1 MAKYKK
7 VYEIIIEKAE
17 EILKQIPEGLD
28 YGNLTERIFSELPD
42 IQKNS
47 VHGTFTNY
55 FSKFT
60 NVVKPRRGYYVWIDS
75 ENQKQSFEQK
85 KLKFENDYSVIN
97 GKITCIRLKNFQ
109 QFENLEI
116 DLTIPAGFENA
127 GNPIEKAC
135 FLGQSGTGKTT
146 LLNLIRYF
154 SMSKDSKVTFPLL
167 DMDMKTEIEI
177 EYLIPEF
184 VKVSI
189 LYKNKELTYT
199 IKEKLNALAE
209 NEFDNQLNEFLK
221 QIKHRLI
228 YFPSDV
234 IIKLDTTNNKP
245 DTIKY
250 ESLMEDKIID
260 FTLLNPSYLWE
271 VIADDIKEYNNHF
284 ADKSL
289 EYTTE
294 IIQNPA
300 NREKAFN
307 EFNLWVKENPNPIQL
322 LAKDCLDKFLTK
334 FGVRVKTQL
343 DKTEN
348 INFITLETITGKEL
362 KLEQWSTGTKQ
373 IVMRSMALYMLTPK
387 NSIVLF
393 DEPENSLYPD
403 VQNELVDFFSEM
415 PKNSQLFFSTHSPII
430 ASSFEPYEII
440 ELKYDD
446 SKTFISQEDYRKD
459 TSKPRHKE
467 NYKFYPKYLRWD
479 SIYTKIFDLENDG
492 SAERAKLLD
501 ELAYLDEKIN
511 YLTEQKKQSELNNTV
526 EEYKKIA
533 EKLAW
538 KIDDNL

>member
-17 EILKQIPEGLD
+17 EILKQFPEGLD
-28 YGNLTERIFSELPD
+28 YGSLTERIFSELPD

-60 NVVKPRRGYYVWIDS
+60 NVVKPKRGFYVWIDS
-75 ENQKQSFEQK
+75 ENPEQTIEQK
-85 KLKFENDYSVIN
+85 NIKFENDYSVIN
-97 GKITCIRLKNFQ
+97 GKITYIRLKNFQ
-109 QFENLEI
+109 QFEDLEI
-116 DLTIPAGFENA
+116 DLTIPEGFENA
-127 GNPIEKAC
+127 GNPIEKVC

-154 SMSKDSKVTFPLL
+154 SMSESSKQSFPLL
-167 DMDMKTEIEI
+167 DLDIKTEIEI

-189 LYKNKELTYT
+189 LYKNKKLTYA
-199 IKEKLNALAE
+199 IKEKLKELSE
-209 NEFDNQLNEFLK
+209 DEFDNQLYEFLK

-245 DTIKY
+245 DTVKY
-250 ESLMEDKIID
+250 ESLMEDKIFD

-294 IIQNPA
+294 IIQNPV
-300 NREKAFN
+300 NKNKAFK
-307 EFNLWVKENPNPIQL
+307 EFNRWVNENPNPIKR
-322 LAKDCLDKFLTK
+322 LADECLNDFLSK

-348 INFITLETITGKEL
+348 INFITLETNTGKEL

-373 IVMRSMALYMLTPK
+373 IVMRGMSLYMLKPE

-403 VQNELVDFFSEM
+403 VQNELVRFFSKM
-415 PKNSQLFFSTHSPII
+415 TKNSQLFFATHSPII

-440 ELKYDD
+440 ELKYDTERYV
-446 SKTFISQEDYRKD
+446 KQEDYRKD
-459 TSKPRHKE
+459 ASKPRHKE

-492 SAERAKLLD
+492 SEERVKLLE
-501 ELAYLDEKIN
+501 ELAYLDERIN
-511 YLTEQKKQSELNNTV
+511 YLREEKRQSELNNTV

-538 KIDDNL
+538 KITENL

>member
-17 EILKQIPEGLD
+17 EILKQFPEGLD
-28 YGNLTERIFSELPD
+28 YGSLTERIFSELPD

-60 NVVKPRRGYYVWIDS
+60 NVVKPKRGFYVWIDS
-75 ENQKQSFEQK
+75 ENPEQTIEQK
-85 KLKFENDYSVIN
+85 NIKFENDYSVIN
-97 GKITCIRLKNFQ
+97 GKITYIRLKNFQ
-109 QFENLEI
+109 QFEDLEI
-116 DLTIPAGFENA
+116 DLTIPEGFENA
-127 GNPIEKAC
+127 GNPIEKVC

-154 SMSKDSKVTFPLL
+154 SMSESSKQSFPLL
-167 DMDMKTEIEI
+167 DLDIKTEIEI

-189 LYKNKELTYT
+189 LYKNKKLTYA
-199 IKEKLNALAE
+199 IKEKLKELSE
-209 NEFDNQLNEFLK
+209 DEFDNQLYEFLK

-245 DTIKY
+245 DTVKY
-250 ESLMEDKIID
+250 ESLMEDKIFD

-294 IIQNPA
+294 IIQNPV
-300 NREKAFN
+300 NKNKAFK
-307 EFNLWVKENPNPIQL
+307 EFNRWVNENPNPIKR
-322 LAKDCLDKFLTK
+322 LADECLNDFLSK

-348 INFITLETITGKEL
+348 INFITLETNTGKEL

-373 IVMRSMALYMLTPK
+373 IVMRGMSLYMLKPE

-403 VQNELVDFFSEM
+403 VQNELIGFFSKM
-415 PKNSQLFFSTHSPII
+415 TKNSQLFFATHSPII

-440 ELKYDD
+440 ELKYD
-446 SKTFISQEDYRKD
+446 TERYVRQEDYRKD
-459 TSKPRHKE
+459 ASKPKHKE

-492 SAERAKLLD
+492 SEERVKLLE
-501 ELAYLDEKIN
+501 ELAYLDERIN
-511 YLTEQKKQSELNNTV
+511 YLREEKRQSELNNTV

-538 KIDDNL
+538 KITENL

>member
-17 EILKQIPEGLD
+17 EILKQFPEGLD
-28 YGNLTERIFSELPD
+28 YGSLTERIFSELPD

-60 NVVKPRRGYYVWIDS
+60 NVVKPKRGFYVWIDS
-75 ENQKQSFEQK
+75 ENPEQTIEQK
-85 KLKFENDYSVIN
+85 NIKFENDYSVIN
-97 GKITCIRLKNFQ
+97 GKITYIRLKNFQ
-109 QFENLEI
+109 QFEDLEI
-116 DLTIPAGFENA
+116 DLTIPEGFENA
-127 GNPIEKAC
+127 GNPIEKVC

-154 SMSKDSKVTFPLL
+154 SMSESSKQSFPLL
-167 DMDMKTEIEI
+167 DLDIKTEIEI

-189 LYKNKELTYT
+189 LYKNKKLTYA
-199 IKEKLNALAE
+199 IKEKLKELSE
-209 NEFDNQLNEFLK
+209 DEFDNQLYEFLK

-245 DTIKY
+245 DTVKY
-250 ESLMEDKIID
+250 ESLMEDKIFD

-294 IIQNPA
+294 IIQNPV
-300 NREKAFN
+300 NKNKAFK
-307 EFNLWVKENPNPIQL
+307 EFNRWVNENPNPIKR
-322 LAKDCLDKFLTK
+322 LADECLNDFLSK

-348 INFITLETITGKEL
+348 INFITLETNTGKEL

-373 IVMRSMALYMLTPK
+373 IVMRGMSLYMLKPE

-403 VQNELVDFFSEM
+403 VQNELIGFFSKM
-415 PKNSQLFFSTHSPII
+415 TKNSQLFFATHSPII

-440 ELKYDD
+440 ELKYDTERYV
-446 SKTFISQEDYRKD
+446 KQEDYRKD
-459 TSKPRHKE
+459 ASKPRHKE

-492 SAERAKLLD
+492 SEERVKLLE
-501 ELAYLDEKIN
+501 ELAYLDERIN
-511 YLTEQKKQSELNNTV
+511 YLREEKRQSELNNTV

-538 KIDDNL
+538 KITENL